1 MPKNILNTIFLQWI
15 SSKHNY
21 NYNYFF
27 YYKFNREALQYTTHI
42 SISVPSVQYIQLAV
56 SKRPGMPE
64 LSARLSA
71 LSLTLKQSE

>member
-1 MPKNILNTIFLQWI
+1 MPKNILNTIFYSEFLA
-15 SSKHNY
+15 NTTVRFL
-21 NYNYFF
+21 FF